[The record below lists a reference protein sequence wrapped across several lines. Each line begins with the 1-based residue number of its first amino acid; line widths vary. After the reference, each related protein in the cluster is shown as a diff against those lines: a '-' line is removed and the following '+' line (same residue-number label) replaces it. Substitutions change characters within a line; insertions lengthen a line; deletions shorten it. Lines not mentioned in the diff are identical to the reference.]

1 MANESLPSVNSPG
14 TTRVGWIGTGV
25 MGLSM
30 CQHLLR
36 AGFSLSIFSRT
47 RTKAETLEQ
56 AGAVWA
62 NSPAELASQCDIICS
77 MVGFPHDVREIH
89 LGPHGTVANLPPGT
103 IVVDFTTSQPSLAV
117 EIFHAAK
124 ARGIESVD
132 APVSGGDVG
141 ARNATLSIM
150 LGGESETCSRLQP
163 FWSVFG
169 KTIVY
174 QGPAGSGQHT
184 KMVNQTLIAS
194 NMIGVCE
201 ALLYAWKA
209 GLNLETVMQSVS
221 SGAAGSWSLSN
232 LGPRIIENRF
242 DPGFFVEHFVK
253 DMGIVLDEA
262 KRMNLSLPGLA
273 LAHQMYVGL
282 QAQGGSRMGTHALQL
297 VLARLSN
304 VDWPNRR

>member
-1 MANESLPSVNSPG
+1 MANESKIPEIVPG
-14 TTRVGWIGTGV
+14 TTCVGWIGTGV

-36 AGFSLSIFSRT
+36 AGFSLVVFSRT
-47 RTKAETLEQ
+47 RAKAALLEQ
-56 AGAVWA
+56 AGAIWA
-62 NSPAELASQCDIICS
+62 SSPAEIASQCDLICS
-77 MVGFPHDVREIH
+77 MVGFPADVREIH
-89 LGPHGTVANLPPGT
+89 LGPNGTLANARPET
-103 IVVDFTTSQPSLAV
+103 IVVDFTTSQPSLAA
-117 EIFHAAK
+117 EIFQTAK
-124 ARGIESVD
+124 TKGIESVD

-150 LGGESETCSRLQP
+150 LGGEPETCDRLQP
-163 FWSVFG
+163 VWSKLG
-169 KTIVY
+169 KTVVY
-174 QGPAGSGQHT
+174 QGAAGSGQHT
-184 KMVNQTLIAS
+184 KMVNQTLIAT

-221 SGAAGSWSLSN
+221 SGAAGSWSLAN

-262 KRMNLSLPGLA
+262 KRMNLSLPGIA
-273 LAHQMYVGL
+273 LAHQLYVAL
-282 QAQGGSRMGTHALQL
+282 QSQGGGRLGTHALQL

-304 VDWPNRR
+304 VDWPNR